1 MLTRSLFSTM
11 HFYMQVCVLV
21 QGRYVL
27 QVRLN
32 GYVGQEGNCI
42 GCPLLDPPG
51 PGRRT
56 RSCCDDHE
64 HFNNCDHDDRQC
76 DIYFIFCLRPFG
88 SQRGRYDCQTFY
100 NDTRVTS
107 VNNNDGPVDFTN
119 EMVLDLENPFLLPG
133 LTEKYEVSNYL

>member
-32 GYVGQEGNCI
+32 GYENRDGNCI
-42 GCPLLDPPG
+42 GCPRNQSD
-51 PGRRT
+51 T
-56 RSCCDDHE
+56 THSCCDDHGR
-64 HFNNCDHDDRQC
+64 FDNCDRNDRQC

-88 SQRGRYDCQTFY
+88 SQRERYDYRTLY
-100 NDTRVTS
+100 NDTKVTS
-107 VNNNDGPVDFTN
+107 VNRNDGPVDFTN
-119 EMVLDLENPFLLPG
+119 ETVLDLENPFLLPG
-133 LTEKYEVSNYL
+133 LTEKYEVSSLSFQC